1 MYWEDYYGEEA
12 KYPEVEEL
20 LEDTTNKIVNII
32 KDDVKEEINK
42 SLLLAEQR
50 SIEID
55 NLRKTINSKNKEL
68 NELQKE
74 NEVLVNKLKKNHTK
88 LDLPFEI
95 GEEIWVAKCNSS
107 YKLTC
112 NTCKGTGTVNINTE
126 QYGEV
131 QISCPHCKGL
141 TFSGQP
147 KQEVIYYKYIAY
159 KTTVKSISCNITSEG
174 ISYDINYT
182 DQYHDDQVRELEK
195 CFSNKDDCVA
205 FCEEYNKQCYE
216 QALKSLEGEED
227 KKE

>member
-55 NLRKTINSKNKEL
+55 NLRKTIAKKNDEIHKLDSEI
-68 NELQKE
+68 ET
-74 NEVLVNKLKKNHTK
+74 LKKRQTK
-88 LDLPFEI
+88 LSLPFEI
-95 GEEIWVAKCNSS
+95 GEEIWVAEYTSS
-107 YKLTC
+107 YQLTC
-112 NTCKGTGTVNINTE
+112 NTCKGTGRVTVGTQ

-131 QISCPHCKGL
+131 QISCPHCKGFTL
-141 TFSGQP
+141 SNQP
-147 KQEVIYYKYIAY
+147 KREVTYYKYTTY
-159 KTTVKSISCNITSEG
+159 KTSVKSIDCNITCNG
-174 ISYDINYT
+174 ISYNIHYT
-182 DQYHDDQVRELEK
+182 DKYHNDQVRELEK
-195 CFSNKDDCVA
+195 CFSNENDCIT

-216 QALKSLEGEED
+216 QALKSLEGEEG